1 MRKLRVHALRLGLI
15 PAIFV
20 AMFVRPRWSL
30 ESDLSYYVEFLG
42 YFFLLAGLTV
52 RIWSIFYIGGRK
64 TKTLVTEGPYSLC
77 RNPLYVGTIFLAV
90 GVGLCFEN
98 ILMFLVLLAVI
109 VLVHIFTVRAEE
121 KHLEEVFGEEFRKYK
136 RRVRRY
142 WPGFHNYH
150 TPDVIPVSVR
160 AIQRIAVDTLMVLLI
175 PEMEDMLE
183 LAHLHGLPVL
193 WYFP

>member
-1 MRKLRVHALRLGLI
+1 MRKLRIHALRLGLI
-15 PAIFV
+15 PAILV
-20 AMFVRPRWSL
+20 SMFVRPSWSL
-30 ESDLSYYVEFLG
+30 ESDVSFYIEFFG
-42 YFFLLAGLTV
+42 YFFLLAGLTI

-64 TKTLVTEGPYSLC
+64 TKTLVTDGPYSLC
-77 RNPLYVGTIFLAV
+77 RNPLYVGTVLLAV
-90 GVGLCFEN
+90 GAGLCFEN
-98 ILMFLVLLAVI
+98 VFMFLVLLAVI

-121 KHLEEVFGEEFRKYK
+121 KHLEEIFGEEFRDYK
-136 RRVRRY
+136 RRVNRY
-142 WPGFHNYH
+142 WPNLRNYH

-175 PEMEDMLE
+175 PEIEDLLE